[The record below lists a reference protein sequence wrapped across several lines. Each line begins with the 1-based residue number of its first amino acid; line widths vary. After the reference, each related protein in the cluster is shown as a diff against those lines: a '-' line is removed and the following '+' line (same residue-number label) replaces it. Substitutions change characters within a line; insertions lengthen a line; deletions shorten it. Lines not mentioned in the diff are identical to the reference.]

1 MKDQEISMKKGSEKK
16 TKLKIQKGYFSIS
29 ELEEYSGIS
38 QRTLWDL
45 LKDPINPIPHFRVGA
60 AGRIVRVKKSEFDQ
74 WMLTQKS
81 GDPQFIDQIVDEIL
95 K

>member
-1 MKDQEISMKKGSEKK
+1 MIEKEY
-16 TKLKIQKGYFSIS
+16 LSIL
-29 ELEEYSGIS
+29 ELAEYSGIS

-45 LKDPINPIPHFRVGA
+45 LKDPVNPIPHFRVGS

-74 WMLTQKS
+74 WMQTQKS
-81 GDPQFIDQIVDEIL
+81 SDINLINRIVDEVM